1 MDFVYLGVVAVLW
14 VAMVGMTFGCA
25 RLLEGPKQ

>member
-25 RLLEGPKQ
+25 RLQGPKQ